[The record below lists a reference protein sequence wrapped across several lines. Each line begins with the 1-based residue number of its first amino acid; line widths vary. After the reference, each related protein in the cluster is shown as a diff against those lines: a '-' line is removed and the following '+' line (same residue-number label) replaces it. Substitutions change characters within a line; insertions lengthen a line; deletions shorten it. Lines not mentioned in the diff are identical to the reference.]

1 MTWTKYKTPR
11 PVNHLVDRRHTYTLG
26 TIQLQTYIDN
36 EDAALVSVECGKY
49 GNSMRLDRS
58 EVNYLIRVLA
68 TWRDEE
74 ITNEQA

>member
-11 PVNHLVDRRHTYTLG
+11 PMNHLVDRRHTYTLG
-26 TIQLQTYIDN
+26 TIRLQTYIDN
-36 EDAALVSVECGKY
+36 EDAALVSVEGGMY
-49 GNSMRLDRS
+49 NSIRLDRS

-74 ITNEQA
+74 ITNEQI